1 MLKYIYK
8 KKRNAY
14 LHYSPEKKKKKK
26 QKQKQKSRTELVIKT
41 RSEANY
47 DFSSM

>member
-14 LHYSPEKKKKKK
+14 LHYSPEKKKKK